1 MSQLLSPS
9 ASTLTELI
17 ALNGTFVFQACLLS
31 EAQEFAMHFA
41 VYLVK
46 LGTKMPHAI
55 LVFMSA
61 WKNGMRIFSWSI
73 LFNGM

>member
-31 EAQEFAMHFA
+31 EAQEFAMHFSCLLSKTG
-41 VYLVK
+41 Y
-46 LGTKMPHAI
+46 
-55 LVFMSA
+55 
-61 WKNGMRIFSWSI
+61 KNAPCHFSFHECMEKWDED
-73 LFNGM
+73 F

>member
-31 EAQEFAMHFA
+31 EAQEFAMRFSCLLSKTGDKNAPCHFNF
-41 VYLVK
+41 
-46 LGTKMPHAI
+46 HE
-55 LVFMSA
+55 FMEK
-61 WKNGMRIFSWSI
+61 WDEDF
-73 LFNGM
+73 

>member
-31 EAQEFAMHFA
+31 EAQELAMHFSC
-41 VYLVK
+41 LLIK
-46 LGTKMPHAI
+46 TGD
-55 LVFMSA
+55 
-61 WKNGMRIFSWSI
+61 KNAPFHFSFHECIEKWDED
-73 LFNGM
+73 F